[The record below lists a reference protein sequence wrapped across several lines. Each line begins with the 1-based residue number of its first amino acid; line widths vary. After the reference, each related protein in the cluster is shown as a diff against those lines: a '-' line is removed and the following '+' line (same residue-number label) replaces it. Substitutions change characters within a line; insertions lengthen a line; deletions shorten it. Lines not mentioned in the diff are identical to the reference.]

1 MTPIQRKIQRD
12 KKLIKA
18 YITEHTELKE
28 FTSILE
34 KVANTENNV
43 RFSVSIGRRINDYTF
58 GSYLSSYANNPRIRF
73 EMIRDKK
80 HHVPIVSISD
90 SKIRKP
96 ITLICLA
103 DMSNLKIETEYCT
116 GGSFDR
122 YSIRFTLEKP
132 TGKLDYDM
140 NIVIDK

>member
-34 KVANTENNV
+34 KVANTENDV

-90 SKIRKP
+90 SKKRKP
-96 ITLICLA
+96 VTLICLA
-103 DMSNLKIETEYCT
+103 DMSNLKIETEDCT
-116 GGSFDR
+116 GCTFDR

-132 TGKLDYDM
+132 IGKLDYDM

>member
-28 FTSILE
+28 FTS
-34 KVANTENNV
+34 
-43 RFSVSIGRRINDYTF
+43 F

-90 SKIRKP
+90 SKKRKP
-96 ITLICLA
+96 VTLICLA
-103 DMSNLKIETEYCT
+103 DMSNLKIETEDCT
-116 GGSFDR
+116 GCTFDR

-132 TGKLDYDM
+132 IGKLDYDM